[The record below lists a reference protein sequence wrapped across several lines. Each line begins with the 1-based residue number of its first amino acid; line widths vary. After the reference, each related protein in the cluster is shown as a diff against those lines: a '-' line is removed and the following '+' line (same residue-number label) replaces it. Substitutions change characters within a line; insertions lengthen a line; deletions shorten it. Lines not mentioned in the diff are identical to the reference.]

1 MRLKRPMIS
10 ILNLA
15 AVMAGVGSA
24 SAQTYP
30 SKPIRIVTS
39 GVGGSG
45 DFTARLMAQGIASGL
60 GQQVIVENRA
70 AGGGSG
76 VIVSQAQ
83 PDGYTLLINGGSL
96 WIGTLI
102 EKTPYDVLKDFAPI
116 TLVNRQPNVLV
127 VNAAVPAKSV
137 KELIALTK
145 ARPGELNY
153 STGALGSASH
163 LSAELFKSMAGVN
176 IVRIS
181 YKAAGLRVTALL
193 SNEVQ
198 MEFSSPNSGVQ
209 HIKSG
214 KLRARAVTTAQ
225 PSALV
230 PGVPTVA
237 ASGLPGY
244 ESAGMYGFFAPART
258 PAAIISRLN
267 REAVSV
273 LSREDIKE
281 KFFAASIEA
290 VGSTPQ
296 TLTDIIKA
304 EMSRLGKVIKEAGI
318 RAE

>member
-1 MRLKRPMIS
+1 MRYFPSPALVIAAIS
-10 ILNLA
+10 FGGDC
-15 AVMAGVGSA
+15 VF
-24 SAQTYP
+24 AQDFP
-30 SKPIRIVTS
+30 SRPIRIVTAA
-39 GVGGSG
+39 VGGGS
-45 DFTARLMAQGIASGL
+45 DVVARLIAQGISPSL
-60 GQQVIVENRA
+60 KQPVIVDNR
-70 AGGGSG
+70 GNG
-76 VIVSQAQ
+76 VIPGDAVSKA
-83 PDGYTLLINGGSL
+83 PADGYTLLLQS
-96 WIGTLI
+96 GTLWLTPLMQT
-102 EKTPYDVLKDFAPI
+102 TPYDAVRDFAPI
-116 TLVNRQPNVLV
+116 TLAVSAPNVLV
-127 VNAAVPAKSV
+127 VHPSLPVKSV
-137 KELIALTK
+137 RDLVALAQ

-153 STGALGSASH
+153 SSGSNGSSNH
-163 LSAELFKSMAGVN
+163 LAGELFKSMAGVN

-214 KLRARAVTTAQ
+214 KLRALAVTTAQ